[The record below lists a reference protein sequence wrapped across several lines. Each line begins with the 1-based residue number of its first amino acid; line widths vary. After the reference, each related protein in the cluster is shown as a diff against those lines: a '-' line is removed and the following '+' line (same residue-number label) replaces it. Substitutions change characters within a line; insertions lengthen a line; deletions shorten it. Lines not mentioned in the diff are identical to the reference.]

1 MPADVTNA
9 ARTFMASGSRYPAVA
24 GSFYPAERG
33 ELKTIINNFFKNTKK
48 VVSGKVRALIVPHA
62 GLVYSGQTA
71 AWGYKQISGSQQKHF
86 VLLGPAHHELVSG
99 LVGSSSASWLT
110 PLGAVPQ
117 KSLRNWP
124 LNDSAHESEH
134 CLEVQLL
141 FLQSEFK
148 DFEIS
153 CLLTGS
159 ETKLVLPQDAVLIVS
174 SDLSHYLPQDLA
186 QEYDQKTI
194 QAILTGNRQYLLE
207 NEDCACGRIGILM
220 LLKLARASHWQ
231 VKLVCYDTSATASG
245 DSGRVVGYASIVF
258 YE

>member
-1 MPADVTNA
+1 
-9 ARTFMASGSRYPAVA
+9 MASGSRYPAVA
-24 GSFYPAERG
+24 GSFYPATRG
-33 ELKTIINNFFKNTKK
+33 KSIKLLKKFFNNTKK

-86 VLLGPAHHELVSG
+86 VLLGPSHHEFFSG
-99 LVGSSSASWLT
+99 LAGSSLASWLT

-117 KSLRNWP
+117 KSLRQFP

-148 DFEIS
+148 DFKIS
-153 CLLTGS
+153 CLLTGT
-159 ETKLVLPQDAVLIVS
+159 ETKLFLPKDSVLIVS
-174 SDLSHYLPQDLA
+174 SDLSHYLPQNLA
-186 QEYDQKTI
+186 QDYDQETI
-194 QAILTGNRQYLLE
+194 QAVLTGNRQFLLE

-220 LLKLARASHWQ
+220 LMQLAKANHWQ
-231 VKLVCYDTSATASG
+231 AKLVCYDTSATASG
-245 DSGRVVGYASIVF
+245 DSGRVVGYSAIVF